1 LRYGELSQRCEN
13 EAGGLFPTF
22 CQGGVMSSVTEPSS
36 TTIGTAVSNGN
47 GISRVEHLF
56 EIVVFASRWIQA
68 PLYGGLIIAECLYAY
83 KFLMELWEMVHEL
96 RSSSETIF
104 MLGILSLIDITM
116 VANLLTMVVIGGY
129 ATFVSKLDLEGHRDK
144 PEWLSHVDPGTIK
157 VKLAASL
164 IGISSI
170 HLLKAFVNVANVST
184 EHIKWQIF
192 IHMTFLASAIL
203 LAWTDKIMQKDRSSK
218 H

>member
-1 LRYGELSQRCEN
+1 MS
-13 EAGGLFPTF
+13 AGTHSSPVATGGSGH
-22 CQGGVMSSVTEPSS
+22 GGVSK
-36 TTIGTAVSNGN
+36 I
-47 GISRVEHLF
+47 EHGF
-56 EIVVFASRWIQA
+56 EKLIFASRWIQA
-68 PLYGGLIIAECLYAY
+68 PLYAGLIIAELLYVY
-83 KFLMELWEMVHEL
+83 KFLVELWHMIFEVREL
-96 RSSSETIF
+96 TETIF

-144 PEWLSHVDPGTIK
+144 PDWLTHIDPGTIK

-170 HLLKAFVNVANVST
+170 HLLKSFVNLSNVPT

-192 IHMTFLASAIL
+192 IHLTFVGSAIL
-203 LAWTDKIMQKDRSSK
+203 LAWTDKLMIRDRQK

>member
-1 LRYGELSQRCEN
+1 MSNVSPSGSAAL
-13 EAGGLFPTF
+13 APTGP
-22 CQGGVMSSVTEPSS
+22 GGV
-36 TTIGTAVSNGN
+36 
-47 GISRVEHLF
+47 SRIEQGF
-56 EIVVFASRWIQA
+56 EVLVFASRWIQA
-68 PLYGGLIIAECLYAY
+68 PLYGGLIVAELLYAY
-83 KFLMELWEMVHEL
+83 KFLAELWEMVTHL
-96 RSSSETIF
+96 RTLSETVF

-129 ATFVSKLDLEGHRDK
+129 ATFVSKLDLEGHRDR

-170 HLLKAFVNVANVST
+170 HLLKAFVNVTQESP
-184 EHIKWQIF
+184 EEIKWKIF
-192 IHMTFLASAIL
+192 IHLTFLGSAIL
-203 LAWTDKIMQKDRSSK
+203 LAYTDKLMQRDRK